1 VRITDASIKRT
12 LREAEATREDIKLF
26 DGHGLYLHVRKSGT
40 ASWRHKF
47 NFEGKEQ
54 LATLGTYPE
63 CSIEDARNRHYK
75 NRKALDD
82 GKNPL
87 EKKREEKK
95 AAANIFFEVAEQY
108 IKKVEGNL
116 APRTIA
122 KMKWQLKDYVYP
134 FIGSKPISTV
144 TRPDILAALKTAED
158 KGLIETAHK
167 TLELVG
173 RVIDY
178 AIARGFTTLNP
189 ARGASAAL
197 IDRPVDK
204 NLPAIVDPVQIG
216 GLLRAIE
223 GFKGQPA
230 TVAALRLAPHVFL
243 RPGELRKGKWSE
255 IDWTASLWRIPAERM
270 KGKKGEKRK
279 HEVPLSRQ
287 ALRILT
293 DLKTITGSDE
303 YIFPAIGPKRR
314 CISENTLGAALRS
327 LGYGPD
333 VMVPHGFRT
342 MASTRLHDDGY
353 PSRDVELQLAHKDQN
368 KIRGIYNR
376 SERIPERTDM
386 MQKWSDYLDAL
397 RIGGNVVPIRRRA

>member
-1 VRITDASIKRT
+1 
-12 LREAEATREDIKLF
+12 
-26 DGHGLYLHVRKSGT
+26 
-40 ASWRHKF
+40 
-47 NFEGKEQ
+47 
-54 LATLGTYPE
+54 
-63 CSIEDARNRHYK
+63 
-75 NRKALDD
+75 
-82 GKNPL
+82 
-87 EKKREEKK
+87 
-95 AAANIFFEVAEQY
+95 
-108 IKKVEGNL
+108 
-116 APRTIA
+116 
-122 KMKWQLKDYVYP
+122 
-134 FIGSKPISTV
+134 
-144 TRPDILAALKTAED
+144 LAALKTAED